1 MAYRRPIKWN
11 YTNDAFQEWTNDEIG
26 ALRYNLAVAYA
37 DYLNAGGIGSC
48 GAVSTGTGKADIFNP
63 GGSGVVDTRRN
74 QQSNSN
80 TAGGPD
86 YGSGTYG
93 VGAAGSDEDWPPYP
107 STTIS
112 TVSTTRFQQNLDS
125 TTEPTAQTK
134 TDHAFLYYTGTGYEF
149 RYISSEQDFLDTIIS
164 DTISEMRSSHGIGTY
179 YISTGAPSYL
189 GAGTWTDK
197 GIVFTDTTYSAGS
210 TIYRLYL
217 KRNVTDPSP
226 YAPSFPTSHRWHTTG
241 SVGFHPQNIGVT
253 STLVQNV
260 LLPYL
265 RRAQSGSG
273 ALQYEVSTTNNGI
286 NRGSMIDKRQEGITQ
301 SQIYTDPN
309 YISTVTP
316 SGASSNITTYYFKLL

>member
-1 MAYRRPIKWN
+1 
-11 YTNDAFQEWTNDEIG
+11 
-26 ALRYNLAVAYA
+26 
-37 DYLNAGGIGSC
+37 
-48 GAVSTGTGKADIFNP
+48 
-63 GGSGVVDTRRN
+63 
-74 QQSNSN
+74 
-80 TAGGPD
+80 
-86 YGSGTYG
+86 
-93 VGAAGSDEDWPPYP
+93 
-107 STTIS
+107 
-112 TVSTTRFQQNLDS
+112 
-125 TTEPTAQTK
+125 
-134 TDHAFLYYTGTGYEF
+134 
-149 RYISSEQDFLDTIIS
+149 
-164 DTISEMRSSHGIGTY
+164 MRSSHGIGTY

-265 RRAQSGSG
+265 RRNQSGAG

>member
-1 MAYRRPIKWN
+1 MAKRRPIKWD
-11 YTNDAFQEWTNDEIG
+11 YTLDAFKEWSDGEIG
-26 ALRYNLAVAYA
+26 SLRYNLAVAFA
-37 DYLNAGGIGSC
+37 DYLNAGGIGSV

-80 TAGGPD
+80 TAGGDAGED
-86 YGSGTYG
+86 YP
-93 VGAAGSDEDWPPYP
+93 AYP

-112 TVSTTRFQQNLDS
+112 TITTTRFQQNLDS
-125 TTEPTAQTK
+125 TTEPTATTK
-134 TDHAFLYYTGTGYEF
+134 TDHSFLYYTGTGYEF
-149 RYISSEQDFLDTIIS
+149 AYASAEQDFLDTFIS
-164 DTISEMRSSHGIGTY
+164 DTISEMRSGHGIGTY
-179 YISTGAPSYL
+179 YISTTAPSYL

-197 GIVFTDTTYSAGS
+197 GIVYTDTTYSAGS

-217 KRNVTDPSP
+217 KRNLTDPSS
-226 YAPSFPTSHRWHTTG
+226 YAPSFSTSHRWHTSG
-241 SVGFHPQNIGVT
+241 SVGFHPQDIGTT
-253 STLVQNV
+253 STLIQNV

-265 RRAQSGSG
+265 RRALSG
-273 ALQYEVSTTNNGI
+273 ASSLQYEISTTNNGI

-316 SGASSNITTYYFKLL
+316 SGAASNITTYYFKLL